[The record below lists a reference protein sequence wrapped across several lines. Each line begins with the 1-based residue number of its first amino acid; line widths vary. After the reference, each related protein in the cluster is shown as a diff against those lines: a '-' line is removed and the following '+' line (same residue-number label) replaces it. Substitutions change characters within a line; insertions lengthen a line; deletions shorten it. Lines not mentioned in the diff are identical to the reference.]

1 MADTQTAPQAPAGLQ
16 PIPALGGSI
25 DEAQEALLSIL
36 EPEEETPEAEEAQPT
51 EDVESTEEETQDE
64 SLEEEPE
71 EEEEAEE
78 AEEESEE
85 PDEEAEE
92 ELLYAVKVDGAEQEV
107 TLDELMK
114 GYSRQSDYT
123 KKTQEL
129 AEGRKAIEDMYHQY
143 NSEINA
149 LQHER
154 QQYVGALSQVVQNSL
169 AGLEQFNNIDW
180 ETLRQDDPIEYL
192 SKRDEL
198 TQMQAQLQANQAN
211 MQQAQAQQSQA
222 VAQQRQQRQQQAA
235 EYHLTQLEEKLPEW
249 KDQDKKTEIWNEAR
263 EYALGQGYSENE
275 FDGLIDH
282 RHLLILRKASMYDKL
297 QNSDVKSKK
306 LKNKPK
312 VVRPGS
318 PQSKSAKN
326 KSKRTAQMKR
336 LKGTG
341 HIDDASALL
350 EDFIDI

>member
-36 EPEEETPEAEEAQPT
+36 EPEEETPESEEAQPT
-51 EDVESTEEETQDE
+51 EDVESTEETQDE
-64 SLEEEPE
+64 SLKEEPE

-129 AEGRKAIEDMYHQY
+129 AAGRKVIEDAYNQY
-143 NSEINA
+143 NSEIVA
-149 LQHER
+149 LQQER
-154 QQYVGALSQVVQNSL
+154 QQYIAALSQVVQHSL
-169 AGLEQFNNIDW
+169 SGIEQYNNIDW
-180 ETLRQDDPIEYL
+180 ETLKQEDPIEYF

-198 TQMQAQLQANQAN
+198 QQRQAQLAANQ
-211 MQQAQAQQSQA
+211 QQMEQAQYQQNAQAQSQRED
-222 VAQQRQQRQQQAA
+222 RQQKFAN
-235 EYHLTQLEEKLPEW
+235 YHMTQLAEKLPEW
-249 KDQDKKTEIWNEAR
+249 KDPDQKTKIWNEAR
-263 EYALGQGYSENE
+263 EFAVSQGYAESE
-275 FDGLIDH
+275 FDSLLDH
-282 RHLLILRKASMYDKL
+282 RHLLILLKAKKYDDL
-297 QNSDVKSKK
+297 QGNDISSKK
-306 LKNKPK
+306 VKNKPK
-312 VVRPGS
+312 VVRAGS
-318 PQSKSAKN
+318 PRESKASDK
-326 KSKRTAQMKR
+326 KKRTAQMKR